1 MDRGNIWKYAGW
13 LLGMVLMGACKND
26 PAVPPKPQETLFA
39 RGADVSWI
47 SEMEAAGRKFYDA
60 AGVEQD
66 GLRLLKQL
74 GMDAIR
80 LRVWVDPVDGWCG
93 KADLLVKARRA
104 HALGMRLLIDF
115 HYSDTW
121 ADPGQQRLPAAWEGK
136 DLDGLKTAVSE
147 HTIDVLGALKAAGIT
162 PEWVQVGNETGNGM
176 LWETGKAATNM
187 ANYAVLNN
195 AGYDAVKTVFP
206 ETKVIVHVQNGYD
219 NNLFRWLFDGL
230 KAYGGK
236 WDVVG
241 MSLYPSPDDWQQ
253 RNEQCLANM
262 RDMVDRYGTEVMI
275 CEVGMSWDEAST
287 AKLFLEDLIAKTRS
301 LPEGKGL
308 GVFYWEPQCYGG
320 WKGYTLGA
328 FDQSGKPTIA
338 LDAFGL

>member
-1 MDRGNIWKYAGW
+1 MNRGNIRRYVVW
-13 LLGMVLMGACKND
+13 LLGILLLGACKSD
-26 PAVPPKPQETLFA
+26 PEVTPEPQAAPFA

-47 SEMEAAGRKFYDA
+47 TEMEAAGRKFYNA

-74 GMDAIR
+74 GVNAIR
-80 LRVWVDPVDGWCG
+80 LRVWVNPVDGWCG
-93 KADLLVKARRA
+93 KDDLLVKARRA
-104 HALGMRLLIDF
+104 HSLGMRLLIDF

-121 ADPGQQRLPAAWEGK
+121 ADPGQQQLPAAWEGK
-136 DLDGLKTAVSE
+136 DLDGLTAAVSE
-147 HTIDVLGALKAAGIT
+147 HTTDVLGALKAAGIT
-162 PEWVQVGNETGNGM
+162 PEWVQVANETGNGM

-187 ANYAVLNN
+187 ANYAALSN

-206 ETKVIVHVQNGYD
+206 GTKVIVHVQNGYD

-230 KAYGGK
+230 KANGGK

-241 MSLYPSPDDWQQ
+241 MSLYPSPYEWQQ
-253 RNEQCLANM
+253 RNEQCLANIS
-262 RDMVDRYGTEVMI
+262 DMVNRYESEVMI
-275 CEVGMSWDEAST
+275 CEVGMSWDQAPT
-287 AKLFLEDLIAKTRS
+287 AKLFLEDLIKKVRT
-301 LPEGKGL
+301 LPAGKGL

-328 FDQSGKPTIA
+328 FDQAGKPTAA
-338 LDAFGL
+338 LDAFRE